1 MLSFKQFLLEEPE
14 IIFEAVGK
22 TTLATEYFKEYI
34 SRLRIEHGIKGL
46 GEGAYGK
53 VFQHPEFNNVVAK
66 VFHNDPAYESYLRWV
81 IKNQNNKYV
90 PQVIEVHYFKTPET
104 TQQVKDHRGRLVK
117 RTSME
122 ERIGVVFMKKL
133 ERMGNREVS
142 KIAKTFAALIGGGIV
157 EYDKGFED
165 FLAKDWGK
173 LAAATQTSDP
183 DFSALAKWLE
193 RNHASDIHNGNVMKD
208 ENGNII
214 FTDPVA

>member
-34 SRLRIEHGIKGL
+34 QRLRRDHGIKGL

-53 VFQHPEFNNVVAK
+53 VFQHPEFKNVVAK
-66 VFHNDPAYESYLRWV
+66 VFHNDPGYESYLRWV

-90 PQVIEVHYFKTPET
+90 PQVIEVHYFEIPEST
-104 TQQVKDHRGRLVK
+104 RQVKNHQGRLV
-117 RTSME
+117 RRISGE

-133 ERMGNREVS
+133 KPMSNREVTE
-142 KIAKTFAALIGGGIV
+142 IARTYAVLIGVRV
-157 EYDKGFED
+157 ESNTGFED
-165 FLAKDWGK
+165 FTFDDWKD
-173 LAAATQTSDP
+173 LAAATKTNDP
-183 DFSALAKWLE
+183 DFSALAKWLA
-193 RNHASDIHNGNVMKD
+193 RNQASDIHNGNVMKD